1 MSNLN
6 MASDLSSHEL
16 LPYENLERRLVHAKL
31 LLDGL
36 ERDAGSKDMGALSA
50 ARVEFALAARALA
63 DELIARGQHGRKSND

>member
-1 MSNLN
+1 MNDLK
-6 MASDLSSHEL
+6 MASDVSSHAFLSNEH
-16 LPYENLERRLVHAKL
+16 LERRLVRAKL

-63 DELIARGQHGRKSND
+63 NALIARSQHGRESDD